1 MSFYQSLEESTRSLT
16 AAEQKIGSLLL
27 ADPRNAPFLRIA
39 QIAKRAGVHD
49 STVVRF
55 AQKLGYAGFIE
66 MREALVADSLS
77 SQDRTIAM
85 REEGEA
91 FSLAM
96 VVSSQV
102 EVLQSLPE
110 KIPQER
116 IDSTVEALLAADR
129 IHVMGSGLMLPLV
142 EFMRAKL
149 SSAGLHVDTIPYTGR
164 EAAQRLA
171 HVSPTDALLVFA
183 FAEDYEKVAHPIR
196 ILEAE
201 QTSIILLTD
210 ESSLMRPELPA
221 HVIAIPR
228 DQVRHGVIVPM
239 TALCYAIH
247 YDLLQ
252 YRTEERRAT
261 RQRTDLLDGGS
272 PPAASRTQ

>member
-39 QIAKRAGVHD
+39 EIAKRAGVHD

-66 MREALVADSLS
+66 MREALVVDSLS

-116 IDSTVEALLAADR
+116 IDSTVAALLAADR

-149 SSAGLHVDTIPYTGR
+149 SSAGLYVDAIPYTGR

-171 HVSPTDALLVFA
+171 HVRPTDALLVFA
-183 FAEDYEKVAHPIR
+183 FAEDYENVAHPIR

-201 QTSIILLTD
+201 QTSVILLTD

-272 PPAASRTQ
+272 PAASRTQ